1 MKEEV
6 SKLCRLLDLS
16 ADDLAERMGVKRQ
29 LVLNWLTGRV
39 RESSKSLI
47 LDTALKALEEGF
59 SRDFVLHCVLVNGPV
74 SFQKVQRYLSKEEAD
89 GSGLKILEPKKPGR
103 ESKETLLGD
112 IEKASREAFDKGH
125 YIQSAL
131 ILFQA
136 IETLLRIVIKTYGQR
151 RGISDLA
158 LTEAADREQS
168 FLRLTLHLDL
178 VYPENAFSES
188 LRQLNRRRNDTMHR
202 LFFEFESRDEME
214 GKLKEFCLEARLL
227 RDTLAREV
235 HAVLKSGAET
245 RHGGWQPKRNPG

>member
-1 MKEEV
+1 MKEKV

-16 ADDLAERMGVKRQ
+16 AEELAERLGVKRQ
-29 LVLNWLTGRV
+29 LVLNWMTGRV
-39 RESSKSLI
+39 RESPKSLV
-47 LDTALKALEEGF
+47 LENSLRALQEGF
-59 SRDFVLHCVLVNGPV
+59 SREFVLDCVLVSGPV
-74 SFQKVQRYLSKEEAD
+74 SFQKVQRYLEGDESSR
-89 GSGLKILEPKKPGR
+89 SGLRILESDKPAGDSKK
-103 ESKETLLGD
+103 SLLGD
-112 IEKASREAFDKGH
+112 IEQASREAFDKGH

-136 IETLLRIVIKTYGQR
+136 IETLLRIVIKTYGQKK
-151 RGISDLA
+151 GISDLA

-178 VYPENAFSES
+178 VYPENSFSES

-235 HAVLKSGAET
+235 HSALK
-245 RHGGWQPKRNPG
+245 K

>member
-1 MKEEV
+1 MKEKV
-6 SKLCRLLDLS
+6 SKLCRLLNLS
-16 ADDLAERMGVKRQ
+16 ADDLAQRMGVKRQ

-47 LDTALKALEEGF
+47 LDIALKALDEGF
-59 SRDFVLHCVLVNGPV
+59 SREFVLDCVLVSGPV
-74 SFQKVQRYLSKEEAD
+74 SFQKVQRHLNQESSQ
-89 GSGLKILEPKKPGR
+89 SGLRIL
-103 ESKETLLGD
+103 ESKESRGDSKQSLLGD
-112 IEKASREAFDKGH
+112 IERASSEAFEKGH

-136 IETLLRIVIKTYGQR
+136 IETLLRIVIKTCGQR
-151 RGISDLA
+151 RKISDQA

-178 VYPENAFSES
+178 VYPENTFSEN

-202 LFFEFESRDEME
+202 LFFEFESRLEME
-214 GKLKEFCLEARLL
+214 EKLKEFCIEARLL

-235 HAVLKSGAET
+235 RNALK
-245 RHGGWQPKRNPG
+245 K